1 MKALKW
7 ALIAVFS
14 LFVLVEAAGYIVS
27 IRSGRHTEAVSE
39 KPKDPAALMAAN
51 TKLEAKLR
59 ALAPKG
65 VYIVID
71 TGGSRLYIRNGSDVV
86 RECIVSSGN
95 GNVLEDPATGKKW
108 TFDTPRGEF
117 TVKSKAREPVWIKP
131 NWAFVEEGE
140 SAPKDYKD
148 RAEAGVLGD
157 YALGIGNGFFMHGTL
172 YTRLLGRNVTHGC
185 VRMGDEDLEALFK
198 ASPLGTHVYIF

>member
-7 ALIAVFS
+7 ALIAVCSIFI
-14 LFVLVEAAGYIVS
+14 LVEAAGYFVS
-27 IRSGRHTEAVSE
+27 ARGSGPTEAVSE
-39 KPKDPAALMAAN
+39 KPKDPAMLRAAN
-51 TKLEAKLR
+51 SKLEAKLR
-59 ALAPKG
+59 SLAPKG
-65 VYIVID
+65 VYIVVD
-71 TGGSRLYIRNGSDVV
+71 TGGSRLYLKNSGDAS
-86 RECIVSSGN
+86 RECIMSSGN
-95 GNVLEDPATGKKW
+95 GNVLEDPSTGKKW

-140 SAPKDYKD
+140 AAPKDYRD
-148 RAEAGVLGD
+148 RAEPGVLGD
-157 YALGIGNGFFMHGTL
+157 YALGIGNGFFIHGTL

-185 VRMGDEDLEALFK
+185 IRVGDEDLETVFK